1 MENLDPIAWLVITLL
16 GILGMGW
23 TIFTK
28 QKKVVVQ
35 QGKSEVEQAAE
46 DKAKK
51 DEKAAVDKRDDEV
64 ADAKNDAAKENEQLQ
79 KDLDRDSAKLL
90 EDNDALTDHLKNV
103 GKDVRGGG

>member
-1 MENLDPIAWLVITLL
+1 MDPLMWLVITIL
-16 GILGMGW
+16 GALGMGW

-28 QKKVVVQ
+28 QKKVIVQ
-35 QGKSEVEQAAE
+35 QGKTEVEQKAE

-51 DEKAAVDKRDDEV
+51 DEQAAVEKRDDEV
-64 ADAKNDAAKENEQLQ
+64 ADAKDDAAKENEQLQ

-90 EDNDALTDHLKNV
+90 EDNNALTDHLKNV